1 MLVGFFE
8 ISKKKISETKMTVT
22 NQISTGLVKEEIFAD
37 VPEDLVLAAHDV
49 YKIYTT
55 GEIETVAL
63 RGVSLQIFEG
73 EIVAVVGPSG
83 SGKTTLTNLLGG
95 TLRPSAGQVYWSN
108 IKQDISKLDD
118 RTITAARRGFIG
130 FVFQVDN
137 LLHHM
142 TAKQNVELSAKIAGY
157 SKDWRRKRTEELLS
171 AVGLKARMD
180 HVPGKLSG
188 GERQRVAIA
197 SALMNNPKVI
207 LADEPTGDLDL
218 INAEEILDLF
228 KDLNKQY
235 GTAFLIVT
243 HSQMIASKARRTL
256 ELRDGII
263 SGTHDAGV
271 HLKALERTRVLELDN
286 QDRLPLPENILR
298 QLGHP
303 RRFQIAVE
311 ESKIILTPSTIEDAV
326 AVQVQLVTCRVCGKL
341 VPSNRVTCPNCGTS
355 L

>member
-1 MLVGFFE
+1 
-8 ISKKKISETKMTVT
+8 MTS
-22 NQISTGLVKEEIFAD
+22 QELITGLVKEEEFAE
-37 VPEDLVLAAHDV
+37 VPEDLVLMANDC
-49 YKIYTT
+49 YKIYQT

-63 RGVSLQIFEG
+63 RGVSFQIFQG
-73 EIVAVVGPSG
+73 EIVAIVGPSG
-83 SGKTTLTNLLGG
+83 SGKTTLVNILGG

-118 RTITAARRGFIG
+118 LTITAARRGFIG

-142 TAKQNVELSAKIAGY
+142 TARQNVELSARIAGF
-157 SKDWRRKRTEELLS
+157 SKAWRRDRSEELLK
-171 AVGLKARMD
+171 AVGLGNRMD
-180 HVPGKLSG
+180 HIPGKLSG

-197 SALMNNPKVI
+197 SALMNNPALV

-228 KDLNKQY
+228 KDLNKDF

-243 HSQMIASKARRTL
+243 HSQLIASKARRTL

-271 HLKALERTRVLELDN
+271 HLKSLERTRVLELDN

-298 QLGHP
+298 ELGHP
-303 RRFQIAVE
+303 RRFQIEVNE
-311 ESKIILTPSTIEDAV
+311 GRILLTPSAIEDAV
-326 AVQVQLVTCRVCGKL
+326 AVQVRLVTCRICGKL
-341 VPSNRVTCPNCGTS
+341 VASNRVTCPNCGTA

>member
-1 MLVGFFE
+1 
-8 ISKKKISETKMTVT
+8 MTVR
-22 NQISTGLVKEEIFAD
+22 NSLVSGLVDEEQFAEI
-37 VPEDLVLAAHDV
+37 PEDLVLMAHDV
-49 YKIYTT
+49 YKIYQT

-63 RGVSLQIFEG
+63 RGLSFQIFQG

-83 SGKTTLTNLLGG
+83 SGKTTLVNILGG

-108 IKQDISKLDD
+108 IKQDIAKLEE
-118 RTITAARRGFIG
+118 RTITNARRGFIG

-142 TAKQNVELSAKIAGY
+142 TAKQNIELSARIAGFP
-157 SKDWRRKRTEELLS
+157 KNWRENRSLELLE
-171 AVGLKARMD
+171 AVGLRHRMN
-180 HVPGKLSG
+180 HIPAKLSG

-197 SALMNNPKVI
+197 AALMNNPALV

-228 KDLNKQY
+228 KELNDQY

-243 HSQMIASKARRTL
+243 HSQLIASKARRTL

-271 HLKALERTRVLELDN
+271 HLKQLERTRVLEVDN

-298 QLGHP
+298 ELGSP
-303 RRFQIAVE
+303 RRFQVKVDDGRIV
-311 ESKIILTPSTIEDAV
+311 LTPSKVEDAV
-326 AVQVQLVTCRVCGKL
+326 AVEVRLVTCRICGKL
-341 VPSNRVTCPNCGTS
+341 VRSNRVTCPACGTA

>member
-1 MLVGFFE
+1 MTTT
-8 ISKKKISETKMTVT
+8 SEL
-22 NQISTGLVKEEIFAD
+22 ITGLVKEEEFAE
-37 VPEDLVLAAHDV
+37 VPEDLVLMANDV
-49 YKIYTT
+49 YKIYQT

-63 RGVSLQIFEG
+63 RGVSFQIFQG

-83 SGKTTLTNLLGG
+83 SGKTTMVNILGG

-142 TAKQNVELSAKIAGY
+142 TARQNVELSARIAGFP
-157 SKDWRRKRTEELLS
+157 KAWRQKRSTELLD
-171 AVGLKARMD
+171 AVGLKNRMD

-197 SALMNNPKVI
+197 SALMNNPALI

-228 KDLNKQY
+228 KQLNKDY

-271 HLKALERTRVLELDN
+271 HLKQLERTRVLELDN
-286 QDRLPLPENILR
+286 QDRLPLPENILK

-303 RRFQIAVE
+303 RRFQVVVE
-311 ESKIILTPSTIEDAV
+311 EGKVILSPSAIEDAV
-326 AVQVQLVTCRVCGKL
+326 AVQVRLVTCRICGKL
-341 VPSNRVTCPNCGTS
+341 VASNRVTCPNCGTA

>member
-1 MLVGFFE
+1 MT
-8 ISKKKISETKMTVT
+8 SSEL
-22 NQISTGLVKEEIFAD
+22 ITGLVKEEEFAE
-37 VPEDLVLAAHDV
+37 VPEDLVLMANDV
-49 YKIYTT
+49 YKIYQT

-63 RGVSLQIFEG
+63 RGVSFQIFQG

-83 SGKTTLTNLLGG
+83 SGKTTLVNLLGG

-118 RTITAARRGFIG
+118 ATITAARRGFIG
-130 FVFQVDN
+130 FVFQVNN

-142 TAKQNVELSAKIAGY
+142 TARQNVELSARIAGF
-157 SKDWRRKRTEELLS
+157 SKSWRRDRSKELLE
-171 AVGLKARMD
+171 AVGLGNRMD

-197 SALMNNPKVI
+197 SALMNNPQLV

-228 KDLNKQY
+228 KDLNNDF

-243 HSQMIASKARRTL
+243 HSQLIASKARRTL

-271 HLKALERTRVLELDN
+271 HLKSLETTRILELDN

-298 QLGHP
+298 ELGHP
-303 RRFQIAVE
+303 RRFQIEVNE
-311 ESKIILTPSTIEDAV
+311 GRILLTPSAVEDAV
-326 AVQVQLVTCRVCGKL
+326 AVQVRLVTCRICGKL
-341 VPSNRVTCPNCGTS
+341 VASNRVTCPNCGTA

>member
-1 MLVGFFE
+1 MVNKIVTVPNNL
-8 ISKKKISETKMTVT
+8 IS
-22 NQISTGLVKEEIFAD
+22 GLVKEEEFAE
-37 VPEDLVLAAHDV
+37 VPENLVLMANDV
-49 YKIYTT
+49 YKIYQT

-63 RGVSLQIFEG
+63 RGVSFQIFQG

-83 SGKTTLTNLLGG
+83 SGKTTLVNLLGG

-108 IKQDISKLDD
+108 IKQDIAKLDD
-118 RTITAARRGFIG
+118 RTITNARRGFIG

-137 LLHHM
+137 LLHHL
-142 TAKQNVELSAKIAGY
+142 TAQQNVELSARIAGLP
-157 SKDWRRKRTEELLS
+157 KTWREKRSTELLD
-171 AVGLKARMD
+171 AVGLKQRMK
-180 HVPGKLSG
+180 HIPAKLSG

-197 SALMNNPKVI
+197 SALMNNPAVI

-228 KDLNKQY
+228 KELNEQY

-243 HSQMIASKARRTL
+243 HSQLIASKARRTL

-271 HLKALERTRVLELDN
+271 HLKQLERTRVLEVDN

-298 QLGHP
+298 ELGHP
-303 RRFQIAVE
+303 RRFQVQVDEGRIV
-311 ESKIILTPSTIEDAV
+311 LTPSMVEDAV
-326 AVQVQLVTCRVCGKL
+326 AVEVRLVTCRICGKL
-341 VPSNRVTCPNCGTS
+341 VASNRVTCPNCGTA

>member
-1 MLVGFFE
+1 LTARNNL
-8 ISKKKISETKMTVT
+8 IS
-22 NQISTGLVKEEIFAD
+22 GLVKEEEFAE
-37 VPEDLVLAAHDV
+37 VPEDLVLMANDV
-49 YKIYTT
+49 YKIYQT

-63 RGVSLQIFEG
+63 RGVSFQIFQG

-83 SGKTTLTNLLGG
+83 SGKTTLVNLLGG

-108 IKQDISKLDD
+108 IKQDIAKLEEQF
-118 RTITAARRGFIG
+118 ITNARRGFIG

-137 LLHHM
+137 LLSHL
-142 TAKQNVELSAKIAGY
+142 TAKQNVELSARIAGLP
-157 SKDWRRKRTEELLS
+157 KTWRQDRSIELLE
-171 AVGLKARMD
+171 AVGLKNRMN
-180 HVPGKLSG
+180 HIPAKLSG

-197 SALMNNPKVI
+197 CALMNNPALV

-228 KDLNKQY
+228 KELNDQY

-243 HSQMIASKARRTL
+243 HSQLIASKARRTL

-271 HLKALERTRVLELDN
+271 HLRQLERTRVLEVDN
-286 QDRLPLPENILR
+286 QDRLPLPQNILKD
-298 QLGHP
+298 LGSP
-303 RRFQIAVE
+303 RRFQVDIDDGR
-311 ESKIILTPSTIEDAV
+311 IILTPSLIEDAV
-326 AVQVQLVTCRVCGKL
+326 AVEVRLITCRICGKL
-341 VPSNRVTCPNCGTS
+341 VASSRVTCPSCGTA

>member
-1 MLVGFFE
+1 MDQ
-8 ISKKKISETKMTVT
+8 ISGL
-22 NQISTGLVKEEIFAD
+22 STGLVKEEEFAE
-37 VPEDLVLAAHDV
+37 VPEDLVLMANDV
-49 YKIYTT
+49 YKIYQT

-63 RGVSLQIFEG
+63 RGVSLQIFQG

-83 SGKTTLTNLLGG
+83 SGKTTFVNILGG

-142 TAKQNVELSAKIAGY
+142 TARQNVELSARIAGFPK
-157 SKDWRRKRTEELLS
+157 SWRNQRSAELLE
-171 AVGLKARMD
+171 AVDLGNRMD
-180 HVPGKLSG
+180 HIPGKLSG

-197 SALMNNPKVI
+197 SALMNNPSLV

-228 KDLNKQY
+228 KDLNEQF

-243 HSQMIASKARRTL
+243 HSQLIASKARRTL

-271 HLKALERTRVLELDN
+271 HLKQLERTRVLELDN

-298 QLGHP
+298 ELGHP
-303 RRFQIAVE
+303 RRFQIEVE
-311 ESKIILTPSTIEDAV
+311 ESKIILTPSAIEDAV
-326 AVQVQLVTCRVCGKL
+326 AVQVRLVTCRICGKL
-341 VPSNRVTCPNCGTS
+341 VASNRVTCPNCGTA

>member
-1 MLVGFFE
+1 MSEKSYGTCKLEGE
-8 ISKKKISETKMTVT
+8 KMMARNNLIS
-22 NQISTGLVKEEIFAD
+22 GLIKEEEFAD
-37 VPEDLVLAAHDV
+37 IPEDLVLMAHDV
-49 YKIYTT
+49 YKIYQS

-63 RGVSLQIFEG
+63 RGLSFQIFQG

-83 SGKTTLTNLLGG
+83 SGKTTLVNLLGG

-108 IKQDISKLDD
+108 IKQDIAKLDE
-118 RTITAARRGFIG
+118 RTITNARRGFIG
-130 FVFQVDN
+130 FVFQVGN

-142 TAKQNVELSAKIAGY
+142 TAKQNVELSARIAGF
-157 SKDWRRKRTEELLS
+157 SKTWREQRSEELLES
-171 AVGLKARMD
+171 VGLRHRMN
-180 HVPGKLSG
+180 HVPAKLSG

-197 SALMNNPKVI
+197 SALMNNPALV

-228 KDLNKQY
+228 KKLNEEY

-243 HSQMIASKARRTL
+243 HSQLIASKARRTL

-271 HLKALERTRVLELDN
+271 HLKQLERTRVLEVDN

-298 QLGHP
+298 EIGHP
-303 RRFQIAVE
+303 RRFQVE
-311 ESKIILTPSTIEDAV
+311 VDDGRIILTPSTIENAV
-326 AVQVQLVTCRVCGKL
+326 AVEVKLVTCRICGKL
-341 VPSNRVTCPNCGTS
+341 VTSNRVTCPACGTA

>member
-1 MLVGFFE
+1 MTSLPE
-8 ISKKKISETKMTVT
+8 IT
-22 NQISTGLVKEEIFAD
+22 TGLIKDEEFAE
-37 VPEDLVLAAHDV
+37 VPEDLVLMANDM

-83 SGKTTLTNLLGG
+83 SGKTTLCNLLGG

-108 IKQDISKLDD
+108 IKQDIAKLDD

-142 TAKQNVELSAKIAGY
+142 TALQNVELSARIAGLPKSY
-157 SKDWRRKRTEELLS
+157 RKKRSIELLET
-171 AVGLKARMD
+171 VGLKQRMN
-180 HVPGKLSG
+180 HNPPRLSG

-197 SALMNNPKVI
+197 SALMNNPQLVI
-207 LADEPTGDLDL
+207 ADEPTGDLDL

-228 KDLNKQY
+228 KDLNEEY

-271 HLKALERTRVLELDN
+271 HLRHLERTRVLELDN
-286 QDRLPLPENILR
+286 QDRLPLPENVLR
-298 QLGHP
+298 EIGHP
-303 RRFQIAVE
+303 RRFQIE
-311 ESKIILTPSTIEDAV
+311 IDGGRIILTPSTVEDAV
-326 AVQVQLVTCRVCGKL
+326 AVEVRLVTCRICGKL
-341 VPSNRVTCPNCGTS
+341 VASNRVTCPNCGTS

>member
-1 MLVGFFE
+1 
-8 ISKKKISETKMTVT
+8 MTT
-22 NQISTGLVKEEIFAD
+22 ITDITTGLVKEEEFAE
-37 VPEDLVLAAHDV
+37 VPEDLVIMANDV
-49 YKIYTT
+49 YKIYRT
-55 GEIETVAL
+55 GELETVAL
-63 RGVSLQIFEG
+63 RGVSLQVFEG
-73 EIVAVVGPSG
+73 EIVTIVGPSG
-83 SGKTTLTNLLGG
+83 SGKTTLTNILGG

-108 IKQDISKLDD
+108 IRQDISKLDD

-142 TAKQNVELSAKIAGY
+142 TARQNVELSARIAGFDK
-157 SKDWRRKRTEELLS
+157 SWRQKRAAELLD
-171 AVGLKARMD
+171 AVDLKRRMN
-180 HVPGKLSG
+180 HVPGQLSG

-197 SALMNNPKVI
+197 CALMNNPKLV

-218 INAEEILDLF
+218 INGEEILDLF
-228 KDLNKQY
+228 KELNENY

-243 HSQMIASKARRTL
+243 HSQQIASKARRTL
-256 ELRDGII
+256 ELRDGIV

-271 HLKALERTRVLELDN
+271 IIKHLDRTRVLELDN
-286 QDRLPLPENILR
+286 QDRLPLPETILR

-311 ESKIILTPSTIEDAV
+311 ENSIILTPSAVEDAV
-326 AVQVQLVTCRVCGKL
+326 AVQVRLVTCRICGKL
-341 VPSNRVTCPNCGTS
+341 VSSNRVTCPNCGTA